1 MSVSR
6 WSRRKKYSVE
16 GEPEGKKIPMRVSKL
31 VKRELYLTMASIV
44 GVSLVIIGSTYAVF
58 SSVNRSKE
66 YNVINVGTLQIEYDD
81 TGSGLG
87 DIIKLNNAFP
97 VSDSTGQSNTP
108 YKFKITNTGSIAT
121 NYSIRIADDEGMIE
135 ADGCSNNLLPKTA
148 LKYSLNGGTATLL
161 SSKSNYVIESGTLRA
176 GESKTY
182 NLRMWI
188 HTNVGNEILGKHF
201 HGKIVIESEATE
213 PILAKNTILANNTIQ
228 TGTPDFSTT
237 SGTGLYQAEDDDGT
251 SYYFRG
257 NVTNNWVKFAA
268 DGDEWLYWRII
279 RINGDG
285 TIRLLYNGKTTT
297 TTGEGTTIGQ
307 YYMSSSGFQE
317 KYMGYTYDRSSDET
331 DSGLKQ
337 KIDAWYADTV
347 GSVNTDYDQYVATG
361 KFCNDT
367 SGGTTSGNVKSY
379 ASVTRMNNHTP
390 SLKCPQTTEDYGGSY
405 LLKAGTVTLDEMV
418 MAGATSTANS
428 NYYMY
433 NGLNYGTWTMTPG
446 KVDSSSSTKIPYYW
460 QQQPNGSISNVNSYA
475 SSIWVRPVIN
485 LRADVQLTGTGT
497 ASDPYEIVES

>member
-1 MSVSR
+1 MSR

-97 VSDSTGQSNTP
+97 VSDSTGQANTP

-161 SSKSNYVIESGTLRA
+161 SSKSNYVIESGTLA
-176 GESKTY
+176 PGASKTY

-201 HGKIVIESEATE
+201 HGKIVVESEATTV
-213 PILAKNTILANNTIQ
+213 LAKNTILANNTLQ

-317 KYMGYTYDRSSDET
+317 KYMGYTYDRSSNET

-337 KIDAWYADTV
+337 MIDAWYERTI
-347 GSVNTDYDQYVATG
+347 GRESQNFDQYVATG

-367 SGGTTSGNVKSY
+367 KVLVDSGGQVQYNRK
-379 ASVTRMNNHTP
+379 ASLTLTPPYP
-390 SLKCPQTTEDYGGSY
+390 SLTCAETTEDYGGSY
-405 LLKAGTVTLDEMV
+405 LLKAGTFTADEAI
-418 MAGATSTANS
+418 MAGAVTSGNS

-433 NGLNYGTWTMTPG
+433 NGLNYGTWTMTPYEYSG
-446 KVDSSSSTKIPYYW
+446 VPYYF
-460 QQQPNGSISNVNSYA
+460 QQQPDGSVKGMNGYA
-475 SSIWVRPVIN
+475 SSVWVRPVIN
-485 LRADVQLTGTGT
+485 LRADVTLAGSGT
-497 ASDPYEIVES
+497 ASNPYEVS